1 MDPSL
6 AGAIGIAAVLAL
18 VVLHVPIGIAM
29 GLVGVAGFAALQG
42 WKPAAALLSNEFAGS
57 LSSPD
62 LAVIPLFLLMGSLAN
77 AAGVSTDVYR
87 LAQAFLGHRRGGL
100 AMATIG
106 GCAGFGSVCGSSI
119 ATAAT
124 FGRVSLPEM
133 LARGYAPGFAAG
145 CIAAGGTLGILI
157 PPSVIMVIYAVLT
170 EQLILDLFTA
180 AVLPSVLAVA
190 LYLAAIAVHVRL
202 HPGSAPAGERMSW
215 RERRTELRRNWRIV
229 ALAGIVL
236 GGMYGGA
243 FTVAE
248 GAAVG
253 VVLAFVFAVARRGLT
268 PRAFVGVLA
277 EASATTAMIY
287 VMILGAFVFSYFL
300 ALTKLPATIVG
311 AIAASGIP
319 GPVVIA
325 LILVLY
331 IVLGAVFDEVA
342 AMVLTLPVVLPIV
355 TQLGYDPIWWGIV
368 NVVVI
373 EIGMICP
380 PIGINVS
387 LLHATATDVSL
398 AAIYRGILP
407 FLAVDVLR
415 LGAIA
420 LFPPLSLWLVQ
431 LSRGT

>member
-1 MDPSL
+1 VEPAL
-6 AGAIGIAAVLAL
+6 TGALGIAAVLVL
-18 VVLHVPIGIAM
+18 VAMHVPIGIAM
-29 GLVGVAGFAALQG
+29 GLVGVAGFATLQG
-42 WKPAAALLSNEFAGS
+42 WKPAVALLSNEFAGS
-57 LSSPD
+57 LASPD

-77 AAGVSTDVYR
+77 AAGLSTDVYR

-180 AVLPSVLAVA
+180 AVLPSILAVA
-190 LYLAAIAVHVRL
+190 LYLAAVAVHVRM
-202 HPGSAPAGERMSW
+202 HPESAPAGQRMSW
-215 RERRTELRRNWRIV
+215 PERRAEMRRNWRIV

-236 GGMYGGA
+236 GGMYGGV
-243 FTVAE
+243 FTVTE

-253 VVLAFVFAVARRGLT
+253 VVLAFSFAVARRGLT
-268 PRAFVGVLA
+268 LRTFVGVLA

-325 LILVLY
+325 MILALY

-380 PIGINVS
+380 PIGINVFV
-387 LLHATATDVSL
+387 LHAMAKEVPL
-398 AAIYRGILP
+398 GAIYRGIVP
-407 FLAVDVLR
+407 FLAADLLR

-420 LFPPLSLWLVQ
+420 MFPPLALWLVH
-431 LSRGT
+431 LAKGA

>member
-1 MDPSL
+1 VDPAL
-6 AGAIGIAAVLAL
+6 AGVLGIAAVLAL
-18 VVLHVPIGIAM
+18 VALHVPIGIAM

-77 AAGVSTDVYR
+77 AAGLSTDVYR
-87 LAQAFLGHRRGGL
+87 LAQAFLGHRSGGL

-133 LARGYAPGFAAG
+133 LGRGYSPGFAAG

-180 AVLPSVLAVA
+180 AVLPSVLAIA
-190 LYLAAIAVHVRL
+190 LYLAAVAVHVRL
-202 HPGSAPAGERMSW
+202 HPGSAPAGERMGW
-215 RERRTELRRNWRIV
+215 RERGVEVRRNWRIL
-229 ALAGIVL
+229 ALAGVVL

-243 FTVAE
+243 FTVTEA
-248 GAAVG
+248 AAVG
-253 VVLAFVFAVARRGLT
+253 VVLAFAFAVARRGLG

-300 ALTKLPATIVG
+300 ALTKLPASIVG

-325 LILVLY
+325 LILALY

-380 PIGINVS
+380 PIGINVFV
-387 LLHATATDVSL
+387 LHAMAKEVPL

-407 FLAVDVLR
+407 FLAADVLR

-431 LSRGT
+431 LSRSA

>member
-1 MDPSL
+1 MDPGL
-6 AGAIGIAAVLAL
+6 AGALAIAAVLVL
-18 VVLHVPIGIAM
+18 VALHVPIGIAM
-29 GLVGVAGFAALQG
+29 GLAGVAGFAALQG
-42 WKPAAALLSNEFAGS
+42 WKPALALLSNEFAGS
-57 LSSPD
+57 LSSVD

-77 AAGVSTDVYR
+77 AAGLSTDVYR

-100 AMATIG
+100 AMATVG

-133 LARGYAPGFAAG
+133 LARGYAPGFATG
-145 CIAAGGTLGILI
+145 CIAAGATLGILV

-170 EQLILDLFTA
+170 EQLILDLFIA
-180 AVLPSVLAVA
+180 AALPSVLAIA
-190 LYLAAIAVHVRL
+190 MYLAAVAVQVRT
-202 HPGSAPAGERMSW
+202 HPESAPAGVRTGWPERWS
-215 RERRTELRRNWRIV
+215 EVRRNWRIV

-236 GGMYGGA
+236 GGMYGGV
-243 FTVAE
+243 FTVPE

-253 VVLAFVFAVARRGLT
+253 VVLAFAFAVVRRGWQ
-268 PRAFVGVLA
+268 PRDFVSVLA

-300 ALTKLPATIVG
+300 ALTKLPATIVE
-311 AIAASGIP
+311 AIVASGIP
-319 GPVVIA
+319 GPMVIA

-380 PIGINVS
+380 PIGINVFV
-387 LLHATATDVSL
+387 LNAMAKDVPL
-398 AAIYRGILP
+398 GAIYRGIVP
-407 FLAVDVLR
+407 FLAADLLR
-415 LGAIA
+415 LAAIVF
-420 LFPPLSLWLVQ
+420 FPPLSLWLVH
-431 LSRGT
+431 LSKGM

>member
-1 MDPSL
+1 MDPAL
-6 AGAIGIAAVLAL
+6 AGALGIVAVLAL
-18 VVLHVPIGIAM
+18 VALHVPIGIAM

-42 WKPAAALLSNEFAGS
+42 WKPALALLSNEFAGS
-57 LSSPD
+57 LASPD

-77 AAGVSTDVYR
+77 SAGLGTDVYR

-190 LYLAAIAVHVRL
+190 LYLAAVAVHVRL
-202 HPGSAPAGERMSW
+202 HPAAAPAGTRVSW
-215 RERRTELRRNWRIV
+215 PERRAELRRNWRIL
-229 ALAGIVL
+229 ALAGVVL

-243 FTVAE
+243 FTVTE

-253 VVLAFVFAVARRGLT
+253 VVLAFGFAIARRGLA

-300 ALTKLPATIVG
+300 ALTKLPAAIVG

-325 LILVLY
+325 LILLLY
-331 IVLGAVFDEVA
+331 VVLGAVFDEVA

-380 PIGINVS
+380 PIGINVF
-387 LLHATATDVSL
+387 LLHAMAKEVPL
-398 AAIYRGILP
+398 AAIYRGIVP
-407 FLAVDVLR
+407 FLAADVVR
-415 LGAIA
+415 LAAIA

-431 LSRGT
+431 LSRGA

>member
-1 MDPSL
+1 MDPAI
-6 AGAIGIAAVLAL
+6 AGALGILAVLVL
-18 VVLHVPIGIAM
+18 VALHVPVGIAM
-29 GLVGVAGFAALQG
+29 GLVGVSGFAALQG
-42 WKPAAALLSNEFAGS
+42 WKPALALLSNEFAGS
-57 LSSPD
+57 LASAD
-62 LAVIPLFLLMGSLAN
+62 LAVIPLFLLMGSLAHS
-77 AAGVSTDVYR
+77 AGLGTDVYR
-87 LAQAFLGHRRGGL
+87 LAQAFLGHRPGGL

-190 LYLAAIAVHVRL
+190 LYLAAVAVHVRL
-202 HPGSAPAGERMSW
+202 HPRSAPAGPRTGW
-215 RERRTELRRNWRIV
+215 AERRAELRRNWRIFV
-229 ALAGIVL
+229 LAGVVL

-243 FTVAE
+243 FTVTE
-248 GAAVG
+248 GASVG
-253 VVLAFVFAVARRGLT
+253 VVLAFGFAIQRRGFAA
-268 PRAFVGVLA
+268 RDFIGVLA

-300 ALTKLPATIVG
+300 ALTKLPAAIVS
-311 AIAASGIP
+311 AIAASGVP

-325 LILVLY
+325 LILLLY
-331 IVLGAVFDEVA
+331 ILLGAVFDEVA

-380 PIGINVS
+380 PIGINVF
-387 LLHATATDVSL
+387 LLHAMAKNVAL

-407 FLAVDVLR
+407 FLAADLLR
-415 LGAIA
+415 LGVIV
-420 LFPPLSLWLVQ
+420 LFPPLSLWLLQ
-431 LSRGT
+431 ISR